1 MTAVQEFMLYAM
13 TALGVATILF
23 VIVAVV
29 VITITDGFADK
40 DADR

>member
-13 TALGVATILF
+13 TALGISTVLF
-23 VIVAVV
+23 VIAAVV
-29 VITITDGFADK
+29 VTITDGFADK